1 MAPRNESGAA
11 AEAPEAATAKPDAAE
26 DRAAD
31 APALFS
37 QRGGAQAKLHVLL
50 VEDDQ
55 ATMVFVKALLKS
67 CGHKGARAPSF
78 RRRRALARAR
88 AASNDERGRYPRLA
102 RDDDVGSEGR
112 KWRFPRIE
120 LDRQRTRGLSSP
132 RL

>member
-55 ATMVFVKALLKS
+55 ATMVQCPEVVPPPEDTDGREVARTNISSHELLQ
-67 CGHKGARAPSF
+67 CIF
-78 RRRRALARAR
+78 
-88 AASNDERGRYPRLA
+88 
-102 RDDDVGSEGR
+102 
-112 KWRFPRIE
+112 
-120 LDRQRTRGLSSP
+120 
-132 RL
+132 

>member
-67 CGHKGARAPSF
+67 CGHTGTS
-78 RRRRALARAR
+78 RRAVRPRNLHTS
-88 AASNDERGRYPRLA
+88 ASTKPVAHHRRPFL
-102 RDDDVGSEGR
+102 RDIFWKRV
-112 KWRFPRIE
+112 F
-120 LDRQRTRGLSSP
+120 QRNG
-132 RL
+132 